1 MAYTFLSFYVK
12 YNAENTKNKRNKLA
26 YKDEDMVTCD
36 VFAVIK
42 GY

>member
-1 MAYTFLSFYVK
+1 MAYTFLRFYVK
-12 YNAENTKNKRNKLA
+12 YNAENTKKERKLA
-26 YKDEDMVTCD
+26 YRDEDIVTCD